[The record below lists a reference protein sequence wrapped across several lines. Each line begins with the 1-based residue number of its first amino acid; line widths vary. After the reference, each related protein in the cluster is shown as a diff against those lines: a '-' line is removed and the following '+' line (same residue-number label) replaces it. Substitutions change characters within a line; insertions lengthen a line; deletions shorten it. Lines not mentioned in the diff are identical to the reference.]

1 METQSA
7 ITESNSETE
16 TEISDLDIILA
27 EDEALDAARSSLL
40 AFTVHTHPDYR
51 TGWHHRLIA
60 KKVEA
65 VISGEI
71 KNLIVCCPPRQGKS
85 TLISRHLP
93 AWIFGRDPNASIIAC
108 SYSADLANAMNKDV
122 QRIMLGDEYKR
133 IFPNTKLNEKG
144 VVSGSENWKR
154 SAGEF
159 EIVGHRGYYK
169 CAGVGGG
176 ITGRGA
182 GTCIA
187 EGSFIETTKGPI
199 LIEHLFRS
207 FHNYLVLGYDEKTE
221 KIEPHKIQA
230 ARKIENQETFR
241 IVTASGNELRLT
253 GDHRVF
259 VYGQGYREAKSLR
272 NGDRLVSFKKRG
284 MPEVRIES
292 REICQPMLSVLHDSE
307 MCGYPSSM
315 LALQNQIQK
324 KDIRITESKEEGTQG
339 PLLFGDMSCYTPQ
352 VEIDTVSL
360 VEKLCG
366 ESINVYDIQVEG
378 TSNFFA
384 EKILVHNCIL
394 IDDPF
399 KSRQEAESATVR
411 SRVWNWF
418 QDDLKTRLDGNGG
431 IILVNTRWHED
442 DLTGMLMKKMKED
455 PDSDQ
460 WEILNLPVRLDEY
473 CHPEDPR
480 ELGEVIWPWWYAGKR
495 DDLTDEEMESLSKDK
510 VRLWEHNNPYGFAS
524 LGQQDPA
531 PRTGNMFKVER
542 IELVHTVPSK
552 RVKTVRYFDKAGTE
566 GGGCFTAGVKMSLLE
581 NGMICIEHCVKGQ
594 WSAFNREKVIKDT
607 AQLDGK
613 SVIIV
618 IEQEPGSGGKES
630 AENTVK
636 NLVGWIVRL
645 DKPSGDKVLRADP
658 FSSQIEGGNVC
669 MLIGDWNQ
677 EYKEEMRYFPASKY
691 KDQVDASSGA
701 FNYLTAGRQY
711 SDLNKL

>member
-1 METQSA
+1 MEAKPETA
-7 ITESNSETE
+7 EGNSE

-27 EDEALDAARSSLL
+27 EDEALDAARTSLL

-60 KKVEA
+60 KKVES
-65 VISGEI
+65 VLSGEI

-144 VVSGSENWKR
+144 IVSGSENWKR
-154 SAGEF
+154 SAVEF

-187 EGSFIETTKGPI
+187 EGSFVETTKGPI

-207 FHNYLVLGYDEKTE
+207 FHNYLVLGYNEKTK

-230 ARKIENQETFR
+230 ARKIENKEVFR

-253 GDHRVF
+253 GDHRIF
-259 VYGQGYREAKSLR
+259 VYGRGYRETESLR
-272 NGDRLVSFKKRG
+272 NGDRLVSFKK
-284 MPEVRIES
+284 MDT
-292 REICQPMLSVLHDSE
+292 L
-307 MCGYPSSM
+307 CGS
-315 LALQNQIQK
+315 
-324 KDIRITESKEEGTQG
+324 
-339 PLLFGDMSCYTPQ
+339 PQ

-366 ESINVYDIQVEG
+366 ESVNVYDIQVEG

-418 QDDLKTRLDGNGG
+418 QDDLKTRLDGSGG

-442 DLTGMLMKKMKED
+442 DLTGMLIKKMKED

-495 DDLTDEEMESLSKDK
+495 DDLTAEEMERLSKEK

-542 IELVHTVPSK
+542 IELVHAVPSK

-581 NGMICIEHCVKGQ
+581 NGMVCIEHCVKGQ
-594 WSAFNREKVIKDT
+594 WSAFNREKAIKDT

-613 SVIIV
+613 GVIIV

-658 FSSQIEGGNVC
+658 FSSQVEGGNVC

-677 EYKEEMRYFPASKY
+677 DYKEEMRYFPSSKY
-691 KDQVDASSGA
+691 KDQIDASSGA